1 MAVETI
7 QAGVSQITEDPLLR
21 DITEHRTD
29 LDSHA
34 DTCLVGKNAVILEEL
49 DRYVNISG
57 FDPSKGKA
65 NDLQI
70 VNAAVAFDDPETGQ
84 PYILRVNQAVSVPT
98 LENNLLCP
106 MQLRMND
113 ITINE
118 CPKFLTKS
126 PTDNDHAILLP
137 ISNDEHI
144 RIRLHLSGVTSYF
157 YTRKPTERELNDGNI
172 DQFDLTYTEPEWEP
186 WDKTFEDQEEATVG
200 IDDLVHDEQPKRPR
214 IYISSVLHTQY

>member
-7 QAGVSQITEDPLLR
+7 QAGISQITEDPLLR

-49 DRYVNISG
+49 DRYINISG
-57 FDPSKGKA
+57 FDPRKGKA
-65 NDLQI
+65 NDLRI

-126 PTDNDHAILLP
+126 HDHAILLP

-144 RIRLHLSGVTSYF
+144 RI
-157 YTRKPTERELNDGNI
+157 
-172 DQFDLTYTEPEWEP
+172 
-186 WDKTFEDQEEATVG
+186 
-200 IDDLVHDEQPKRPR
+200 
-214 IYISSVLHTQY
+214 